1 MTTQP
6 SRMAAVGQE
15 AEHLPTY
22 TLERQIA
29 RARRQMGE
37 REWRRLNALFTASPD
52 EASST
57 SVPVGGGTEREG
69 GV

>member
-37 REWRRLNALFTASPD
+37 REWQRLNALFTASPD
-52 EASST
+52 EAPST
-57 SVPVGGGTEREG
+57 SVSVGQGTDHEG